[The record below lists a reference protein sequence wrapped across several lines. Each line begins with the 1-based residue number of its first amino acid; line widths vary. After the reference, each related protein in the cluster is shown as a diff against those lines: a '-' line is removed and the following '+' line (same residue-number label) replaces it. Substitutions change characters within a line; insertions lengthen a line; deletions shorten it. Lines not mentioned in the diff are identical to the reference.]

1 MSINAP
7 HLVKLNSAIFLV
19 GCVVY
24 IARAYCIQNTPQLI
38 QILILGGA
46 AFHYMFGLY
55 SANYQFK
62 QLNALVI
69 TNERQ
74 ANEMKKILEVFPE
87 SVFIHSEVPKT
98 QKSSFWTNNQF
109 EERIVKIQESIND
122 LDKVMVR
129 TNIEVGEDEHS
140 KESIEESMKQLMH
153 KHRISLIYKDKYELV
168 QNIEVS
174 FFLKQLYV
182 YITTLSH
189 SL

>member
-1 MSINAP
+1 
-7 HLVKLNSAIFLV
+7 
-19 GCVVY
+19 
-24 IARAYCIQNTPQLI
+24 
-38 QILILGGA
+38 
-46 AFHYMFGLY
+46 
-55 SANYQFK
+55 
-62 QLNALVI
+62 
-69 TNERQ
+69 
-74 ANEMKKILEVFPE
+74 
-87 SVFIHSEVPKT
+87 
-98 QKSSFWTNNQF
+98 
-109 EERIVKIQESIND
+109 
-122 LDKVMVR
+122 MVR